1 VVIRWSTERLTWI
14 MRRVSF
20 PHTFYLDDADSP
32 ADVIDAMA
40 LAEFAEGAQPFART
54 ARLERVRA
62 DALLLPDGATVR
74 RAAKDDGTSS
84 HLATGEGWTLR
95 AIRYRGGSVVVTV
108 TATTADLARSVVE
121 ETTRDIQEPVEEPSE
136 AVDIAFTHLTTHGP
150 RRRVRSITTT
160 PWSKLRSNYARS
172 VQAGFDDLMTRTPE
186 NLDGRL
192 LLLHGPPG
200 TGKTTALRS
209 LAREWRSWCK
219 VDCVI
224 DPETLFASPSYLM
237 NMAVGVDDDE
247 DESGPQ
253 WRLLLLEDC
262 DELIRGEAK
271 KSTGQA
277 LSRLLNLTDGL
288 LGQGRQVL
296 VAITTNEDLA
306 RLHPAVMRPGRCLA
320 QIEVTTLP
328 YAEAVE
334 WLGTSTGVPSGGAT
348 LAQLYALRSGTA
360 PVVSTVDERVGYYL

>member
-1 VVIRWSTERLTWI
+1 

-62 DALLLPDGATVR
+62 DALLLPTGATVR

-84 HLATGEGWTLR
+84 HLATGDGWTLR
-95 AIRYRGGSVVVTV
+95 AIRYRGGSAVVTV
-108 TATTADLARSVVE
+108 TATTADLARSVIE
-121 ETTRDIQEPVEEPSE
+121 ETSRDVQEPEEAPKESVE
-136 AVDIAFTHLTTHGP
+136 IAFTYMTGHGP
-150 RRRVRSITTT
+150 SRAVRKISTT
-160 PWSKLRSNYARS
+160 PWPELRANYASS
-172 VQAGFDDLMTRTPE
+172 VQARFDDLMARTPE

-209 LAREWRSWCK
+209 LAREWRKWCK
-219 VDCVI
+219 VECII
-224 DPETLFASPSYLM
+224 DPETLFSTPGYLM
-237 NMAVGVDDDE
+237 SMAVGVDDDGE
-247 DESGPQ
+247 GEQ
-253 WRLLLLEDC
+253 WRMLLLEDC

-271 KSTGQA
+271 QSTGQA

-288 LGQGRQVL
+288 LGQGRKVL

-320 QIEVTTLP
+320 QIEVTALP
-328 YAEAVE
+328 YAEAAQ
-334 WLGTSTGVPSGGAT
+334 WLGTPSGVPSGGAT

-360 PVVSTVDERVGYYL
+360 EPISTVDDRVGCYL

>member
-1 VVIRWSTERLTWI
+1 
-14 MRRVSF
+14 MRCVSLF
-20 PHTFYLDDADSP
+20 PYTFYLDDADSP
-32 ADVIDAMA
+32 ADLIDAMA
-40 LAEFAEGAQPFART
+40 LAEFAEGVQPYART
-54 ARLERVRA
+54 ARVERVRT
-62 DALLLPDGATVR
+62 DALLLPVGATVR
-74 RAAKDDGTSS
+74 RAARDEGTSS

-108 TATTADLARSVVE
+108 TATTADLARSVIE
-121 ETTRDIQEPVEEPSE
+121 EITRDIQEPVAEPAE
-136 AVDIAFTHLTTHGP
+136 AVDIAFTHLTQHGP
-150 RRRVRSITTT
+150 RRRIRSITTT
-160 PWSKLRSNYARS
+160 PWARLRSNYAHS
-172 VQAGFDDLMTRTPE
+172 VQQRFDDLMGRTPDD
-186 NLDGRL
+186 LDGRL

-209 LAREWRSWCK
+209 LAREWRTWCK
-219 VDCVI
+219 IDCIV

-237 NMAVGVDDDE
+237 SMAVGVDDDDDGTE
-247 DESGPQ
+247 Q

-288 LGQGRQVL
+288 LGQGRKVL

-306 RLHPAVMRPGRCLA
+306 QLHPAVMRPGRCLA
-320 QIEVTTLP
+320 QIEVTALP

-348 LAQLYALRSGTA
+348 LAQLYALRSGT
-360 PVVSTVDERVGYYL
+360 PPTTSTVDHRVGYYL